1 MVMFFADSD
10 TGSKRLKV
18 TVIGNILLQSN
29 LFVDTN
35 IYMFAW
41 TVYPIELK

>member
-1 MVMFFADSD
+1 MFFAAFD

-18 TVIGNILLQSN
+18 IAIGNILLYSN

-35 IYMFAW
+35 IYRFAW
-41 TVYPIELK
+41 AVYPIELK